1 MEIRIATNDDIEY
14 MMSSRLEML
23 KEVNLQKM
31 DVLYTLSVDLPILM
45 NVWF

>member
-23 KEVNLQKM
+23 KEVNSLDPDNKITH
-31 DVLYTLSVDLPILM
+31 VSVIFRGEV
-45 NVWF
+45 NVE